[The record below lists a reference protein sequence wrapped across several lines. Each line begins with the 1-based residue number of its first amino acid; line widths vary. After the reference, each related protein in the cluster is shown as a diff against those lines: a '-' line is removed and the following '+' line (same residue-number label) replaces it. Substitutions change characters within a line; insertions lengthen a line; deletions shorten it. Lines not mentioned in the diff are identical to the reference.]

1 VTTRHHAQQPSPSE
15 ALKARFADFGT
26 RAGAFWS
33 AVRISLAPK
42 PDETWIAD
50 AELRIVRANNR
61 AAMLLMPIAAFLIS
75 LAFKPWISTEV
86 RSTWWI
92 AVAVISLSIDLAS
105 RRLDR
110 MTGRDSKTVTF
121 KARMSVGMSSLFFI
135 SWCSMAVVLRA
146 QGQDENHMLLV
157 LILAC
162 SMAGSIVVSSA
173 HPATAVSAFVIHAVF
188 LTVPAALCTSEL
200 SHILAALSAVF
211 ALLLAG
217 QLVGLIGG
225 MQRLLML
232 EHERAGQLQSLRA
245 AKQESDRERARAIAA
260 GKAKTQFLSNM
271 NHELRTPMN
280 AILGF
285 SELIKSKALGDAI
298 DKYAEYGEIIHG
310 SGEQMLRLITDML
323 DLAKIEGGKLS
334 LSESDVALDLIV
346 SDAVSTHEHKAEAR
360 RIVLRTDIARD
371 LPKIFA
377 DERGLRQMIGNLLSN
392 AIKFTQSDGRVTA
405 FARVEADGRLAF
417 GVEDTGL
424 GIAAEDQPH
433 VFERFG
439 KKRSDVTTSQEKGT
453 GLGLAIV
460 KGFAEA
466 HDGCVSLDS
475 EVGAGT
481 RVTVYLPAERLIQG
495 DLRASA

>member
-1 VTTRHHAQQPSPSE
+1 M
-15 ALKARFADFGT
+15 KARLART
-26 RAGAFWS
+26 RALIAGFWRT
-33 AVRISLAPK
+33 VRISIAPGEE
-42 PDETWIAD
+42 ETWIVE
-50 AELRIVRANNR
+50 AELRLVRSSNR
-61 AAMLLMPIAAFLIS
+61 AALLLMPVAAFLIS
-75 LAFKPWISTEV
+75 LAFKPWVSVTM
-86 RSTWWI
+86 RGAWWLT
-92 AVAVISLSIDLAS
+92 VAVISLATDFVG

-110 MTGRDSKTVTF
+110 LTSRDNKTVKF
-121 KARMSVGMSSLFFI
+121 KARMYVGMSAFFFTA
-135 SWCSMAVVLRA
+135 WCSMAVFLRA
-146 QGQDENHMLLV
+146 QGQDENHMLLILV
-157 LILAC
+157 LAC

-173 HPATAVSAFVIHAVF
+173 HPATAVSTFVIHAIF
-188 LTVPAALCTSEL
+188 LTVPAVFYTSDL
-200 SHILAALSAVF
+200 SHILGASSAVF
-211 ALLLAG
+211 AILLAG

-232 EHERAGQLQSLRA
+232 EHERAEQVQNLRA
-245 AKQESDRERARAIAA
+245 ARQESDRERARAITA

-285 SELIKSKALGDAI
+285 SELIKSKALGNAV

-310 SGEQMLRLITDML
+310 SGEHMLRLITDML

-334 LSESDVALDLIV
+334 LNETDVALDLVI
-346 SDAVSTHEHKAEAR
+346 SDTVAIHERKAEAK
-360 RIVLRTDIARD
+360 RIVLRTDIARE
-371 LPKIFA
+371 LPKVFA

-392 AIKFTQSDGRVTA
+392 AIKFTHAGGRVTT
-405 FARVEADGRLAF
+405 FARVEDDGRLAF

-424 GIAAEDQPH
+424 GIAAEDQSL

-466 HDGCVSLDS
+466 HDGSVSLDS
-475 EVGAGT
+475 EIGT
-481 RVTVYLPAERLIQG
+481 GTCVTVYLPAERLIRG
-495 DLRASA
+495 DLRARA

>member
-1 VTTRHHAQQPSPSE
+1 VITRRPTQQIHPGE
-15 ALKARFADFGT
+15 ALKARYVKTRMRIADFCRT
-26 RAGAFWS
+26 
-33 AVRISLAPK
+33 VRISVAPK
-42 PDETWIAD
+42 PEETWIAD
-50 AELRIVRANNR
+50 AELRLVRSSNR
-61 AAMLLMPIAAFLIS
+61 AALLLMPFAAFLIS
-75 LAFKPWISTEV
+75 LAFKPWISVTM
-86 RSTWWI
+86 RGAWWMT
-92 AVAVISLSIDLAS
+92 VAVVSILIDFAS

-110 MTGRDSKTVTF
+110 MTGRDNKTVAF
-121 KARMSVGMSSLFFI
+121 KARVYVGMSSLFFI
-135 SWCSMAVVLRA
+135 TWCSMAVMLRSS
-146 QGQDENHMLLV
+146 GHDENHMLLV

-173 HPATAVSAFVIHAVF
+173 HPATAVSTFVIHAVF
-188 LTVPAALCTSEL
+188 LTVPAALCTSQL
-200 SHILAALSAVF
+200 SHILAALSGVF

-217 QLVGLIGG
+217 QLVGLIDGV
-225 MQRLLML
+225 QRLLML
-232 EHERAGQLQSLRA
+232 EHERAEQVQDLRA

-260 GKAKTQFLSNM
+260 GKAKSQFLSNM

-285 SELIKSKALGDAI
+285 SELIKSKALGNAV
-298 DKYAEYGEIIHG
+298 DKYVEYGEIIHG

-334 LSESDVALDLIV
+334 LREADVALDLVILDSV
-346 SDAVSTHEHKAEAR
+346 TVHEHIAETR
-360 RIVLRTDIARD
+360 RIALRSEIERN
-371 LPKIFA
+371 LPKVFA
-377 DERGLRQMIGNLLSN
+377 DERGTRQMIGNLLSN
-392 AIKFTQSDGRVTA
+392 AIKFTQTGGRVTA
-405 FARVEADGRLAF
+405 FARTLSDGRIAF

-466 HDGCVSLDS
+466 HDGSVELESA
-475 EVGAGT
+475 VGAGT
-481 RVTVYLPAERLIQG
+481 RVTVYLPAERLIRG
-495 DLRASA
+495 EMRASA